1 MGRRRRR
8 STFGGWEM
16 GTGKERMVQSDFRHH
31 AASLFLLL
39 SHPELCT
46 NPCRP
51 VSRRFPRIRSQL
63 LQSGCAELSIEAFP
77 KRKDAEA
84 AVATSSPANL
94 EMPLQWVGPE
104 WTGLFLKAVWD
115 SWKCSE
121 KARAEGSGGRE
132 GTFQSF
138 RAAASKEG
146 GRKGRVWDQ
155 PTADRGGPA
164 STLPGEGKR
173 SLFDR
178 WDKKGH
184 PKREREVPP
193 FSLFFSSF
201 SSPTYPTLLSFFS
214 LSISLSVSAR
224 RRRPRPPPQTCRR
237 VSRLPEFKLKRR
249 RKGN

>member
-1 MGRRRRR
+1 MRRHSSSERQKKGGGKKKKKHFWWMGD
-8 STFGGWEM
+8 GGRGRKGWC
-16 GTGKERMVQSDFRHH
+16 KVISV
-31 AASLFLLL
+31 SVFLLL
-39 SHPELCT
+39 SHLELCT

-164 STLPGEGKR
+164 STLG

-184 PKREREVPP
+184 PKRERERGPP
-193 FSLFFSSF
+193 FSLFSSSF
-201 SSPTYPTLLSFFS
+201 SSPTYPTLLSFS
-214 LSISLSVSAR
+214 LSLDLTERECTQSEAAASTFHLR
-224 RRRPRPPPQTCRR
+224 RAA
-237 VSRLPEFKLKRR
+237 V
-249 RKGN
+249 